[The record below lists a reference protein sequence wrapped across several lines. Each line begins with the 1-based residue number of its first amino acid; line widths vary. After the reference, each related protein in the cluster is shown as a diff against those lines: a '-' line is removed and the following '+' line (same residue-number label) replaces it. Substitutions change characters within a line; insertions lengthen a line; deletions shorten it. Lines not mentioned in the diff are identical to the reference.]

1 MSLIVED
8 GTGISTAQSYASAAD
23 ATTYHTAHGNAAWTG
38 ADPVKEAALV
48 RATAWLDDAF
58 YHRWPSIKLLNT
70 QALEFPRLGAIDADG
85 YALAPVPAGLKTA
98 LYEAALVEL
107 VTPGGLSK
115 DDSDNGNIQAESE
128 GGMSRTY
135 KKGGKKPSDWPLIYA
150 PLRRILKP
158 ATHPVGRT

>member
-8 GTGISTAQSYASAAD
+8 GTGLSTAQSYASVAD

-38 ADPVKEAALV
+38 LEPAKEAALV

-58 YHRWPSIKLLNT
+58 YHRWPSVKLLNT
-70 QALEFPRLGAIDADG
+70 QALEFPRIAAVDCDG
-85 YALAPVPAGLKTA
+85 YPLDPVPAALKVS

-107 VTPGGLSK
+107 VTPGRLAA
-115 DDSDNGNIQAESE
+115 DDSDNGNIEAESE

-135 KKGGKKPSDWPLIYA
+135 RKGGKKPSDWPLIYA
-150 PLRRILKP
+150 PLRRILKL
-158 ATHPVGRT
+158 AGHLVARA